1 MFEYIYYKVLKRPHK
16 LKVHSIKRKQ
26 GAPLVVFLHGIGNSG
41 AVWSKEIKNLPKN
54 VQYVT
59 LDLLGFG
66 SSRKPNYVD
75 YDLKTHARA
84 VVGTLRSL
92 HFNTNKVILVGHSLG
107 SLIAV
112 DVAKRYPQKINNLIL
127 CSPPFYVESSDS
139 RLPSSDDILKNIYEF
154 ARDNPNDFME
164 VANRAKKYHIVTKDF
179 VLNKNN
185 IKAYMDTLKH
195 SIINQSSLRDA
206 INLPQSIKINVIR
219 GFLDPLVLQKNIKI
233 LKRLR
238 PSTKVAT
245 VMSSHDITNN
255 YIKAIQKD
263 LLQIL
268 QNVDAK

>member
-75 YDLKTHARA
+75 YDLKTHAHA
-84 VVGTLRSL
+84 VVGTLKSL

-127 CSPPFYVESSDS
+127 
-139 RLPSSDDILKNIYEF
+139 
-154 ARDNPNDFME
+154 
-164 VANRAKKYHIVTKDF
+164 
-179 VLNKNN
+179 
-185 IKAYMDTLKH
+185 
-195 SIINQSSLRDA
+195 
-206 INLPQSIKINVIR
+206 
-219 GFLDPLVLQKNIKI
+219 
-233 LKRLR
+233 
-238 PSTKVAT
+238 
-245 VMSSHDITNN
+245 
-255 YIKAIQKD
+255 
-263 LLQIL
+263 
-268 QNVDAK
+268 